1 MMLHKGVMRE
11 VNALVVKC
19 PNERDGC
26 VWNGELGRVEDHVNG
41 VVRGGVDRVCEYTI
55 VRCVYQCGFQSQ
67 RRLIQNHEMDECMS
81 RPLEVQLS
89 SCYRNID
96 RVSKENGRLKDK
108 LNSVETENVHLKE
121 QLSKFEHDERKNSS
135 NLKKKELEV
144 ETLRREMNELR
155 TQSHLE
161 VRALKQE
168 NERQKKLVSDLLKK
182 FPNPRHATPKPIDP
196 LNVVMVEDLKEVR
209 IVKTQ
214 RVEDTMKAVD
224 RKHFVPNMATN
235 HYVDKPQ
242 SIGHN
247 TTISAPHMHAHT
259 LELLSGVLHDG
270 ATALD
275 VGSGSGY
282 LTACMAYMCAPSGY
296 AVGIDCVG
304 DLTLQG
310 NNNIMKDNPDLLRH
324 NVFMTTGDGHLG
336 YAPKSP
342 YDVIH
347 VGGATSEVPQALYD
361 QLKVGGRMIVPVVLP
376 GGNQY
381 LEQHDKRKNGAIE
394 TKRIMRVQYGPL
406 LKSKS

>member
-11 VNALVVKC
+11 VNALLVKC

-26 VWNGELGRVEDHVNG
+26 VWNGELGRVKDHVNG

-55 VRCVYQCGFQSQ
+55 VRCVYQCGFQGQ
-67 RRLIQNHEMDECMS
+67 RRFIPNHEMDECMK

-89 SCYRNID
+89 CKID
-96 RVSKENGRLKDK
+96 RVSKENVRLNDK
-108 LNSVETENVHLKE
+108 LNSVEAENVHLKE
-121 QLSKFEHDERKNSS
+121 QLFKFELDERKNSS

-224 RKHFVPNMATN
+224 RKHFIPYMASN

-259 LELLSGVLHDG
+259 LELLSGILHDG

-310 NNNIMKDNPDLLRH
+310 NNNIMKDNPDLTQHHSLF
-324 NVFMTTGDGHLG
+324 V
-336 YAPKSP
+336 
-342 YDVIH
+342 
-347 VGGATSEVPQALYD
+347 
-361 QLKVGGRMIVPVVLP
+361 
-376 GGNQY
+376 Y
-381 LEQHDKRKNGAIE
+381 L
-394 TKRIMRVQYGPL
+394 
-406 LKSKS
+406 S